1 MYKKLYEEEHKLH
14 SPNSL
19 IVEATSG
26 SRCTIF
32 YSSFSMSCLMG
43 LSYTDV

>member
-1 MYKKLYEEEHKLH
+1 MYKKLYEEEQKLH
-14 SPNSL
+14 SPYSH

-32 YSSFSMSCLMG
+32 YSSFSMSCLMIF
-43 LSYTDV
+43 SYTDV